1 MSFWDKLLDWLGIAA
16 KLPEFKQAT
25 RIYSDGNK
33 VLKVNSVQHATC
45 GYLVC
50 TYNNSTRE
58 NSWIGL
64 LSRGYRIIHTS
75 PNETMGTPALVDG
88 WWVFPAESKRREA
101 LVHVNDKTGEVRRGI
116 KALDE
121 YATVCGEGGYI
132 PYANPVRLCDPT
144 GKVVRTWDNFNGIVS
159 GIAKRGKEW
168 VLAIMDGSAPG
179 LAGNDWKVSGA
190 YPETAVLGD
199 KLLGFTKGGDV
210 QLISKG
216 RIEKTIARTGA
227 KAQRARV
234 AGRLAFW
241 TTANP
246 DQLWVTNGRTSK
258 MLHQWPEGD
267 KPDGTSSGSLFNTS
281 LTVVDART
289 VVVARSVD
297 NRGIE
302 LWKVDLK

>member
-121 YATVCGEGGYI
+121 YAAVCGEGGYI

-179 LAGNDWKVSGA
+179 LV
-190 YPETAVLGD
+190 AVLGD
-199 KLLGFTKGGDV
+199 LERLASVQDYGQGSRQPAQYHGHRHDHPAAVLGPGRRDQAGDGPGIQEPDGGA
-210 QLISKG
+210 G
-216 RIEKTIARTGA
+216 HP
-227 KAQRARV
+227 RARH
-234 AGRLAFW
+234 L
-241 TTANP
+241 
-246 DQLWVTNGRTSK
+246 
-258 MLHQWPEGD
+258 
-267 KPDGTSSGSLFNTS
+267 SLQ
-281 LTVVDART
+281 VP
-289 VVVARSVD
+289 
-297 NRGIE
+297 GQ
-302 LWKVDLK
+302 